1 MNANNPIVSGAIFTD
16 STNFVECPRCKQLP
30 GVVCKFPSGKSR
42 EIPHGNRVVAYRQ
55 SLSNEEFQSRH
66 LIS

>member
-1 MNANNPIVSGAIFTD
+1 MNAKNPIVSGAIFTD

-30 GVVCKFPSGKSR
+30 GVVCKLASCKSR
-42 EIPHGNRVVAYRQ
+42 EIPHRQRVEAYRH